1 LICLA
6 FLSVGHFPHIDCI
19 MPVPFEA
26 EWLRRSMV
34 HVEAALKLIDPAYD
48 CRSMA
53 VPASP

>member
-1 LICLA
+1 
-6 FLSVGHFPHIDCI
+6 